1 MKDYTQGR
9 TPEMLEPF
17 FPNEMFRYIIV
28 SCFLLIIECLAVIFL
43 PLPFTFMN
51 KPDYVPWF
59 GLPFYELSK
68 YLQNDIVLI
77 FFIACCALLL
87 ILWPFLENAIR
98 YTPKNRLSLKRIPAN
113 E

>member
-28 SCFLLIIECLAVIFL
+28 SCFLLVVECIAVVFL
-43 PLPFTFMN
+43 PLPFSLIE

-59 GLPFYELSK
+59 GLPFYELHK
-68 YLQNDIVLI
+68 YLQNDILLI
-77 FFIACCALLL
+77 FLMVFCALFLVS
-87 ILWPFLENAIR
+87 WPFLENALR
-98 YTPKNRLSLKRIPAN
+98 YNPKNKLSLKRIPAN